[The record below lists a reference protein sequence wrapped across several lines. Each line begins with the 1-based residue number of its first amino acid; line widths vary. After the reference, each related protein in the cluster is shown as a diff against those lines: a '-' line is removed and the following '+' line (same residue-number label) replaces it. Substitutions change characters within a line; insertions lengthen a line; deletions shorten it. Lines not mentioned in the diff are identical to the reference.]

1 MFKKFIDSLGKR
13 NKNTVSK
20 LENNTALYF
29 FTERLHHPHFD
40 ITEDETMGENNTA
53 IEDCT
58 TQRFG
63 KFRLCEEAEECF
75 HSLIFIFFL
84 CVQKTDISLCLK

>member
-29 FTERLHHPHFD
+29 FKERLYHPHFD

-53 IEDCT
+53 IDDSA
-58 TQRFG
+58 QHKGFG
-63 KFRLCEEAEECF
+63 KFRLCEEG
-75 HSLIFIFFL
+75 
-84 CVQKTDISLCLK
+84 